1 MLVSAAESILSI
13 VFLIM
18 VGYILAFKKWF
29 NESSTNLIVKLVTQ
43 ISLPALM
50 IYTLMS
56 NFTKQQFLNSL
67 SGLAIPFISI
77 LLSYFIAIAA
87 AKILRVDPSR
97 RGLFISMFF
106 SSNTIFMGLPINEA
120 IYGQKSLPYVL
131 LYYIANTTFVWTI
144 GVYEI
149 SKDGANGKV
158 RLFSKDS
165 LKNLISPPLMGYI
178 VAVILIVLGI
188 NLPTWLMDSCKY
200 LGNLTTPLSM
210 IFIGITI
217 YSVSLKEFRLNK
229 DIIGVLLGRFIACP
243 LIIIALLLFS
253 HTTGL
258 MKDVFVVQAAMPVM
272 TNSAIISKMYNSDYK
287 FAAVVISITTIAS
300 LAVIPIY
307 AALIH

>member
-1 MLVSAAESILSI
+1 
-13 VFLIM
+13 
-18 VGYILAFKKWF
+18 
-29 NESSTNLIVKLVTQ
+29 
-43 ISLPALM
+43 
-50 IYTLMS
+50 MS

-87 AKILRVDPSR
+87 AKILRVDSSR

-149 SKDGANGKV
+149 SKDGTNGKV
-158 RLFSKDS
+158 KLFSKDS

-307 AALIH
+307 ASLIH